1 MSVMFIP
8 ALGDWLVFFSC
19 NKVSSGKAPL
29 NSMDM
34 ESVQSEGI

>member
-8 ALGDWLVFFSC
+8 ALGDWFLFSA
-19 NKVSSGKAPL
+19 VTSLSGKGPL

-34 ESVQSEGI
+34 ESVQSQGI